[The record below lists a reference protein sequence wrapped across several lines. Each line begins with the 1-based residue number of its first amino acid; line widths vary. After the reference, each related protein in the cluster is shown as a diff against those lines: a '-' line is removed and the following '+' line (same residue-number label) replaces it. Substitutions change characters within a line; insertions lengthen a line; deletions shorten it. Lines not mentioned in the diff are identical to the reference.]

1 VPKSWTGWC
10 RRRPRRWQF
19 NLDPARHSGM
29 LAGENRLRAMST
41 IPAGWSRPD
50 HTVQSMLETS
60 ERYCWENTRRHA
72 RSFYFA
78 SVALPKEKKVA
89 AYSIY
94 AFCRYLDDLIDQHR
108 PGCDGAEL
116 VTRVREEF
124 THLVSGEVAGPP
136 FARAFANTV
145 KLYRIPPERF
155 LDLARGVLMD
165 AGPVSLQTW
174 AALRRY
180 CYHVA
185 SVVGLAMCPVLGLA
199 GNHGAEHAVELGIAM
214 QLTNILRDIREDWE
228 RARVYLPADELAR
241 FGVDMEDL
249 ARCRVTEPFRKLMRF
264 QIARARA
271 FYLRSEAGIPL
282 LADDGSQLTVWMM
295 RHIYAGILEEIERQN
310 FDVFRKRAATSL
322 ARKVALA
329 GRAYRDY
336 RRTRGN
342 RGVAVAC

>member
-1 VPKSWTGWC
+1 MAVDQPLHLTH
-10 RRRPRRWQF
+10 F
-19 NLDPARHSGM
+19 
-29 LAGENRLRAMST
+29 LRTMSS
-41 IPAGWSRPD
+41 ISAECSRPD
-50 HTVQSMLETS
+50 RIVQPMLEAS
-60 ERYCWENTRRHA
+60 ERHCWENTRRHA

-78 SVALPKEKKVA
+78 SFALPKHKKVA

-108 PGCDGAEL
+108 PGGDGAEL
-116 VTRVREEF
+116 VTRVHEEF
-124 THLVSGEVAGPP
+124 TRLISGEAASPP
-136 FARAFANTV
+136 FALAFANTV
-145 KLYRIPPERF
+145 KFYRIPPEPF
-155 LDLARGVLMD
+155 LDLTRGVLMD

-174 AALRRY
+174 DGLRRY
-180 CYHVA
+180 CYYVA

-199 GNHGAEHAVELGIAM
+199 GSHGTEHAVELGIAM

-228 RARVYLPADELAR
+228 RGRVYLPADELAR
-241 FGVDMEDL
+241 FGVGVEDL
-249 ARCRVTEPFRKLMRF
+249 ARGRVTEPFRQLMQF

-271 FYLRSEAGIPL
+271 FYLRSEAGIPM

-295 RHIYAGILEEIERQN
+295 RHIYAGILDEIERQN

-336 RRTRGN
+336 RCTRAN
-342 RGVAVAC
+342 RGFAAAC

>member
-1 VPKSWTGWC
+1 
-10 RRRPRRWQF
+10 
-19 NLDPARHSGM
+19 
-29 LAGENRLRAMST
+29 
-41 IPAGWSRPD
+41 
-50 HTVQSMLETS
+50 MLEAS
-60 ERYCWENTRRHA
+60 ERYCRENTRRHA

-78 SVALPKEKKVA
+78 SFALPEPKKVA

-94 AFCRYLDDLIDQHR
+94 AFCRYVDDLIDQHR
-108 PGCDGAEL
+108 PGRDGAEL

-124 THLVSGEVAGPP
+124 ARLVSGEAAGPP
-136 FARAFANTV
+136 FAPAFANTV
-145 KLYRIPPERF
+145 RLYRIPPEPF
-155 LDLARGVLMD
+155 LDLTRGVLMD

-174 AALRRY
+174 DDLRRY
-180 CYHVA
+180 CYQVA

-199 GNHGAEHAVELGIAM
+199 GSHGAEHAVELGIAM

-228 RARVYLPADELAR
+228 RGRVYLPADELAR
-241 FGVDMEDL
+241 FGVKVEDL
-249 ARCRVTEPFRKLMRF
+249 ARCRVTEPFRRLMQF

-271 FYLRSEAGIPL
+271 FYLRSEAGIPM

-295 RHIYAGILEEIERQN
+295 RHLYAGILQGIEEQN

-336 RRTRGN
+336 RRTRAN
-342 RGVAVAC
+342 RGLVVAW